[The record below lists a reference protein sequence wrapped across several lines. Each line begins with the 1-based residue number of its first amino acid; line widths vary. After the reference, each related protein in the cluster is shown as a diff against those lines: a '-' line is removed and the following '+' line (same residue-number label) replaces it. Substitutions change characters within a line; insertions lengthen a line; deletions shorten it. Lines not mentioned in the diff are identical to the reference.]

1 MNILETLKKFIS
13 GLSEKLSEKW
23 KGLTPAQKALIGG
36 GTLALVLALILLI
49 VFALKPVYV
58 LLVSGLSDEEAGMI
72 TSKLDELNIP
82 YKVGSGN
89 RIYIPQKYNVY
100 EVRMK
105 LAAEGVLGRATKGF
119 ELVEEAGLGATS
131 FDKQVR
137 YQIALQGELERSIMT
152 IKGIKFD
159 RVHLVL
165 PKYTYYVRGEM
176 AEPRASVLLV
186 LEPGADLTNQ
196 QVKGIMEL
204 VAGAV
209 EGLKLENVKVIDQYS
224 RVLSDRVMAD
234 LETVSASSKLEL
246 KMNLERYY
254 RDKIMKTL
262 EKVFGPGRVE
272 VIPDIKLDWTKLEKE
287 LKRYEPPTKK
297 GGLVRSQ
304 QTEEEKA
311 TNTPPRGGGPVGTE
325 SNIPPLSY
333 QYVTGEG
340 SSTYEKKSSI
350 INYELN
356 EIFEKI
362 VDNKEGEIESITV
375 SVVVDASSSVL
386 AGREDT
392 REWAEKISDLVEK
405 GIGASASMTNMKV
418 AVTFLPFDRTLELEY
433 RKSLEEMEK
442 KGRYKMFAIGV
453 ILLTSIAFLIVYL
466 LGIQIR
472 KAKARKILE
481 ERKVMLEQELS
492 KILKMEEEEI
502 PPEELTPEQKELQE
516 LTERLDKAFGRDPA
530 DIAYVIRLWIGSSS

>member
-1 MNILETLKKFIS
+1 METLRKYLE
-13 GLSEKLSEKW
+13 GLVNAW
-23 KGLTPAQKALIGG
+23 KNLTPAQKALIGG
-36 GTLALVLALILLI
+36 GIVAVVLALTLLLF
-49 VFALKPVYV
+49 FALKPVYV

-72 TSKLDELNIP
+72 TSKLEELNIP

-119 ELVEEAGLGATS
+119 EIVEETGFGATS

-152 IKGIKFD
+152 IKGIKFA

-176 AEPRASVLLV
+176 TEPRASVLVV

-196 QVKGIMEL
+196 QIKGIMEL

-224 RVLSDRVMAD
+224 RVLSDRVIAD
-234 LETVSASSKLEL
+234 METVSASSKLEL

-272 VIPDIKLDWTKLEKE
+272 VIPDIKLNWTKLEKE
-287 LKRYEPPTKK
+287 LKKYEPPTKK

-304 QTEEEKA
+304 QSEEEKA
-311 TNTPPRGGGPVGTE
+311 VNTSPKGGGPVGTE

-333 QYVTGEG
+333 QYVSGEG
-340 SSTYEKKSSI
+340 TSTYERRSSTV
-350 INYELN
+350 NYELN
-356 EIFEKI
+356 EMFEKI
-362 VDNKEGEIESITV
+362 VDNREGEIESITV
-375 SVVVDASSSVL
+375 SVVVDSSSAVL
-386 AGREDT
+386 SGKDEAKD
-392 REWAEKISDLVEK
+392 WAEKISDLVEK
-405 GIGASASMTNMKV
+405 GIGASASEANMKV
-418 AVTFLPFDRTLELEY
+418 AVTFLPFDRTLEFEY
-433 RKSLEEMEK
+433 RKSLEEIEK
-442 KGRYKMFAIGV
+442 KARYRMFAVGV
-453 ILLTSIAFLIVYL
+453 ILLTTIAFMIIYLIGL
-466 LGIQIR
+466 QIR
-472 KAKARKILE
+472 KTKARKLIQ
-481 ERKVMLEQELS
+481 ERKIMLEQELS
-492 KILKMEEEEI
+492 RILKAEEEEV

-530 DIAYVIRLWIGSSS
+530 DIAYVIKLWIGSSS